1 MKPPVTN
8 DIKSLKEKVYVV
20 QIDGSSRYNPG
31 PAGIG
36 IRIVAPDGSITKE
49 ISRFIGIKTNNQ
61 AEYEAVL
68 VALQEL
74 HMQHHLRPAVIQTD
88 SQLLYYQLMGKYR
101 VRNKNLKDSHQR
113 ALSLLNTMPDVK
125 LSLIPR
131 EQNSA
136 PDRLAK
142 SASNIG
148 KKIAGD
154 EIPKS

>member
-8 DIKSLKEKVYVV
+8 DIRNLKEKVYVV

-36 IRIVAPDGSITKE
+36 IRIVASDGSITKE

-74 HMQHHLRPAVIQTD
+74 HTQHHLRPAVIQTD

-136 PDRLAK
+136 TDRLAK

-154 EIPKS
+154 EIPKP